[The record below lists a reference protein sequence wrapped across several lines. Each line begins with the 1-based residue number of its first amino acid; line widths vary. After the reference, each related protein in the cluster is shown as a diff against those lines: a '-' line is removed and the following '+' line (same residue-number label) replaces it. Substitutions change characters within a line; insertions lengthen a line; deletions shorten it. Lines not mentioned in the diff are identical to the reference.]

1 MRVKFERQ
9 PLSDGPCKR
18 LKSDY
23 RPAYEMKKG
32 IIGQAQIRQETLQ
45 MKSLWK
51 RLRNWKG
58 SKSMAFGDDPRVIIF
73 ALCAV

>member
-23 RPAYEMKKG
+23 RPAYEMKNKF
-32 IIGQAQIRQETLQ
+32 IGQAKIRQETPQ
-45 MKSLWK
+45 VKNLWK

-58 SKSMAFGDDPRVIIF
+58 SKSMAFGDDPLLVIF